1 VSIFFFKPHLWQEKE
16 KMFTDQFAHQSL
28 KLRAEYVKKNGT
40 FLIGRLGK
48 IYVYNL
54 YEIHGFFGEIAWDTR
69 NGKLKGVDTFQEIS
83 KLESY
88 LKRIQLNELRN
99 DAL

>member
-1 VSIFFFKPHLWQEKE
+1 
-16 KMFTDQFAHQSL
+16 MFIDRFAQQSL
-28 KLRAEYVKKNGT
+28 QLKAEYVKKNGT

-54 YEIHGFFGEIAWDTR
+54 YEIHGFFVEIAWDVR
-69 NGKLKGVDTFQEIS
+69 NSKLIGVDTFQDIS
-83 KLESY
+83 QLESY

-99 DAL
+99 NSL